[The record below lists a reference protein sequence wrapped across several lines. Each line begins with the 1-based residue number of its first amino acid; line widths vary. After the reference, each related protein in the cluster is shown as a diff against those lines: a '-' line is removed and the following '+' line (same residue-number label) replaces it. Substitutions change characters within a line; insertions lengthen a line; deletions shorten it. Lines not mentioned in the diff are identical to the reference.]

1 MRIQPKQTLNLPV
14 AIRTNVT
21 FEATNMMVELNS
33 DMKGIQFTPSIV
45 TLKNNSSLERIS
57 LPVTNTSDR
66 PVTIQGDEV
75 LFSLEPILYIKAA
88 HNVKYQSTICS
99 TQMDKEKE
107 DLIKQLTKLEGE
119 QRKQFENLLAQY
131 PDLFAQHDS
140 DLGHTI
146 LVTHKI
152 PLTDETP
159 IKEKVRRI
167 PHGMFEEVKKQIE
180 VMLKTGV
187 IRPSHSS
194 WNSNIVL
201 ALKKDSTWR
210 LCTDLRSLNSRTIKD
225 SYSIPRLEDTLDKLA
240 GAKFFSCIDLKNGY
254 WQVEIEESDKHK
266 TAFSVPGVGFYE
278 YNNMTFG
285 LCNAP
290 ATFQRLMEQVLYDLN
305 NKICAIYL
313 DHILI
318 WSSSLDEHLERLDA
332 VFKRLAEAGLKLK
345 PSKCNFFKEKVG
357 YLGYVISSNGLKL
370 THQRLMQ

>member
-1 MRIQPKQTLNLPV
+1 M
-14 AIRTNVT
+14 
-21 FEATNMMVELNS
+21 
-33 DMKGIQFTPSIV
+33 
-45 TLKNNSSLERIS
+45 
-57 LPVTNTSDR
+57 
-66 PVTIQGDEV
+66 
-75 LFSLEPILYIKAA
+75 
-88 HNVKYQSTICS
+88 
-99 TQMDKEKE
+99 
-107 DLIKQLTKLEGE
+107 
-119 QRKQFENLLAQY
+119 
-131 PDLFAQHDS
+131 FAQHDS
-140 DLGHTI
+140 DLGHTT

-290 ATFQRLMEQVLYDLN
+290 ATFQKLMEQVLYDLN

-313 DHILI
+313 DDILI

-345 PSKCNFFKEKVG
+345 PSKCSFFS
-357 YLGYVISSNGLKL
+357 LRTKL
-370 THQRLMQ
+370 VTLDM